1 MNILTPNAAESSE
14 KEPTAQQTGKLTSP
28 LPLKDGDMGV
38 TQWSPLSLSEIPLS
52 TVDAS
57 CTDLAATE
65 VASNSRTPEQPQYEF
80 NCGQL
85 VRQRIEVPHTGFIK
99 KKRKF
104 IYTVE
109 SSKLQVQGEDTPK
122 SPKLESLSG
131 IPGSGNTLLAHVK
144 KKHLRYIIF
153 YTDRGKVLLCLL
165 TEFIFFVIVFC
176 FRARCKCD

>member
-1 MNILTPNAAESSE
+1 MNILTSNAAESSE
-14 KEPTAQQTGKLTSP
+14 KEPPPQQTDKLTSP

-57 CTDLAATE
+57 CTDLAATQ
-65 VASNSRTPEQPQYEF
+65 VASNLRTPEQPQYED

-85 VRQRIEVPHTGFIK
+85 VRQHMEVPHTGIIK

-109 SSKLQVQGEDTPK
+109 TWKLQVQGEDTPK
-122 SPKLESLSG
+122 SQKLESLTG
-131 IPGSGNTLLAHVK
+131 IPDSGKTLLMHVK
-144 KKHLRYIIF
+144 KHLLYIIF
-153 YTDRGKVLLCLL
+153 YSPSVYID
-165 TEFIFFVIVFC
+165 
-176 FRARCKCD
+176 